1 MSIRLA
7 AGLALP
13 VLLAAC
19 ASTPMTEVRA
29 TPLVQTAKLN
39 WTAASPHA
47 ADGVTVFASARPDD
61 LSSKALEAYQTA
73 RTDYPSVG
81 GDILRGVPRTPMTDL
96 QPIGHATPGS
106 ERLRE
111 PAPRTTH

>member
-1 MSIRLA
+1 MTFRLA

-13 VLLAAC
+13 LLLSAC
-19 ASTPMTEVRA
+19 ASVPMSEVRA

-39 WTAASPHA
+39 WTATRPHA
-47 ADGVTVFASARPDD
+47 ADGVTVFAAAQPDD
-61 LSSKALEAYQTA
+61 LTSKVLEAYQTA

-81 GDILRGVPRTPMTDL
+81 GDILRGVPRTPMTGL
-96 QPIGHATPGS
+96 RPIGPATPGS

-111 PAPRTTH
+111 PAPRTGR